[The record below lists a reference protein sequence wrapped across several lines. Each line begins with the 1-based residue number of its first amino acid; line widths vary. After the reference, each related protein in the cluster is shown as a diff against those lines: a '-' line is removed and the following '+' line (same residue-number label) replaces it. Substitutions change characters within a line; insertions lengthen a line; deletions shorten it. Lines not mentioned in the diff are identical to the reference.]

1 MKNIKIKFLKFLSLI
16 LLGATISCDN
26 AVEEEIFSQLGAS
39 NYLTSQDGIETLLFS
54 SYSQM
59 NNSHAGQR
67 YFAADLPFQD
77 TWGRSGSWEERTAE
91 PLTYFSWTSSS
102 FFVPDIWVDL
112 YRSIRDANIVLKNL
126 SDDFPTDFKNKMQG
140 EARALRASAY
150 QEILAFYGPGPLI
163 TETTET
169 LINPRAS
176 QSEMEKFI
184 EDEFLAA
191 IQLLPDSQA
200 DWGRFDKGMA
210 MGSLLRFYMN
220 SKQYAKAL
228 PLSKQI
234 MDLGK
239 YELDPNYTAVFAAD
253 NEGNKEII
261 YPVVKSGTS
270 QGKWLICI
278 TLPRDYPRPDNQGT
292 CAAVVYGRDYFMDL
306 FEPNDVRG
314 NVHMIRSYTSNT
326 GESIVGYGKDESVML
341 KYPIDPNASGA
352 FSNNNDYAHVRYAD
366 VLMHRAEALNE
377 TSGPS
382 QEAIDLINQIRTRA
396 GASTIILGNYST
408 KESLKSFIMEER
420 RREFFFE
427 GKIRED
433 AIRNGVF
440 ISTAQS
446 RGRPAQDFHRL
457 FPIPLAELDANK
469 EMTQN
474 PGY

>member
-1 MKNIKIKFLKFLSLI
+1 MKNKKLKFLKIFI
-16 LLGATISCDN
+16 LGLFITTLSCDN

-54 SYSQM
+54 SYAQM
-59 NNSHAGQR
+59 NETHAGQR
-67 YFAADLPFQD
+67 YFSADLPFQD
-77 TWGRSGSWEERTAE
+77 TWGRSGSWEERTSE
-91 PLTYFSWTSSS
+91 PLTFFSWTSSS
-102 FFVPDIWVDL
+102 FFVADIWVDS
-112 YRSIRDANIVLKNL
+112 YRSIRDANIVLKNI
-126 SDDFPTDFKNKMQG
+126 SDDFPTDFKNKMEG
-140 EARALRASAY
+140 EARSLRASAY
-150 QEILAFYGPGPLI
+150 QEILAYYGPGPLI

-176 QSEMEKFI
+176 ESEMQKFI
-184 EDEFLAA
+184 EDEFNAA
-191 IQLLPDSQA
+191 IQLLPDSQN

-220 SKQYAKAL
+220 SKQYNKAL
-228 PLSKQI
+228 TLSKQI
-234 MDLGK
+234 MDLSK
-239 YELDPNYTAVFAAD
+239 YELSSSYTSVFAAD
-253 NEGNKEII
+253 NQNNKEII
-261 YPVVKSGTS
+261 YPVVKSGTA
-270 QGKWLICI
+270 QGQWLVCI

-306 FEPNDVRG
+306 FEPDDIRG
-314 NVHMIRSYTSNT
+314 SVHMIRSYTSNT
-326 GESIVGYGKDESVML
+326 GESIVGYGKDESVMM

-366 VLMHRAEALNE
+366 VLMHRAEAINE
-377 TSGPS
+377 TTGPN
-382 QEAIDLINQIRTRA
+382 QEAIDLINQIRSRA
-396 GASTIILGNYST
+396 GASLISLSDYSS
-408 KESLKSFIMEER
+408 KSALKTFIMDER

-427 GKIRED
+427 GKLRED

-440 ISTAQS
+440 ISNAQS
-446 RGRPAQDFHRL
+446 RGRPAQEFHKL